1 MQKRYPLRASISKLQ
16 FGADAWLQ
24 KWLGQWGRAVL
35 SNVGTPEVALDRI
48 TVRDGQLN
56 MWVAGESVP
65 RQFEQ
70 VDYTVALGRDYQ
82 DLDLALSGKLCHL
95 MLTVVHCS
103 HVCLFLTLLPQ
114 NLMTGHPCR
123 HDLLVVYQS
132 GTYIYHRTP
141 HCEPFLN
148 RSASFEAWQVC
159 LQCSVGT

>member
-1 MQKRYPLRASISKLQ
+1 MQKWYPQRASLSELH

-35 SNVGTPEVALDRI
+35 SNVGTPEMALDSI

-82 DLDLALSGKLCHL
+82 DLDLALSGELCHP
-95 MLTVVHCS
+95 MLTVVNGG
-103 HVCLFLTLLPQ
+103 HVCLLLTVHQAPK
-114 NLMTGHPCR
+114 T
-123 HDLLVVYQS
+123 
-132 GTYIYHRTP
+132 
-141 HCEPFLN
+141 
-148 RSASFEAWQVC
+148 
-159 LQCSVGT
+159 